1 MRLACSPAV
10 ADDVTAV
17 VLDIGGVLLEWDPQ
31 LLYATLIP
39 DAEEREWF
47 LAEVCSLEWNG
58 TLDAGRPFD
67 DACAELAGRHPRH
80 AELVHAWRRQDDM
93 VGGARDLTAALV
105 DRLAATGIPLY
116 LLTNMPADVFAARRA
131 RFPFL
136 RRFDGAVVSGEEGV
150 VKPSPEIFGILLD
163 RFHLDPARTLFVDD
177 SQVNVSG
184 ARGAGIR
191 AHHFVDAPT
200 LEAEL
205 VALGLLT

>member
-1 MRLACSPAV
+1 
-10 ADDVTAV
+10 
-17 VLDIGGVLLEWDPQ
+17 
-31 LLYATLIP
+31 
-39 DAEEREWF
+39 
-47 LAEVCSLEWNG
+47 
-58 TLDAGRPFD
+58 
-67 DACAELAGRHPRH
+67 
-80 AELVHAWRRQDDM
+80 
-93 VGGARDLTAALV
+93 
-105 DRLAATGIPLY
+105 
-116 LLTNMPADVFAARRA
+116 MPADVFAARRA
-131 RFPFL
+131 RFPVL